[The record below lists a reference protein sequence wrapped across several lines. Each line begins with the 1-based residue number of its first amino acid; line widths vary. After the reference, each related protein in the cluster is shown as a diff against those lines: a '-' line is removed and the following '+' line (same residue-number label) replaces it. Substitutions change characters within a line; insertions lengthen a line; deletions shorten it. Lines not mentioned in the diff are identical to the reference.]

1 MSRVELLPA
10 QRHALILGAL
20 KNVSAASV
28 QDLAE
33 RLGASI
39 STVRRD
45 LLYLT
50 EQGYVDRTHGGA
62 VIRRRPMAR
71 FEPEATLAA
80 EMAKRQKEEIAALG
94 ASRIEANQSVI
105 FDASSTVYAAARRLA
120 EAQITFTAVTN
131 DLRIAALL
139 SSAKSISTV
148 VTGGTTRSGTMTLTG
163 EPGHAFLRGVHV
175 DVALIGVHTISG
187 GSFTETSL
195 EVAAMKRLMIASASR
210 VIVLA
215 DSSKFGPPSF
225 CEICG
230 IGEVEEVITDADATT
245 EQIETI
251 RDFGTRC
258 TVATRL
264 PYA

>member
-139 SSAKSISTV
+139 SGEVDFVQDVPVQDIARLEQTDGVQV
-148 VTGGTTRSGTMTLTG
+148 VTGPENRNIFF
-163 EPGHAFLRGVHV
+163 AF
-175 DVALIGVHTISG
+175 DV
-187 GSFTETSL
+187 
-195 EVAAMKRLMIASASR
+195 
-210 VIVLA
+210 
-215 DSSKFGPPSF
+215 SS
-225 CEICG
+225 
-230 IGEVEEVITDADATT
+230 
-245 EQIETI
+245 
-251 RDFGTRC
+251 
-258 TVATRL
+258 
-264 PYA
+264 